1 RGQKPVKPEEHTIM
15 IVDDDEK
22 ILGSLERTF
31 ARLGYKVLVA
41 KSGEEGL
48 DILRDKNAELI
59 ISDVRMPTM
68 SGVGF
73 LEKTKEIVPDAVR
86 IVVTGYADIQAAAD
100 AINNV
105 EVFKFILKPWDRYH
119 LEKVV
124 RQGLEYY
131 DTVRE
136 NKRLHR
142 LLMEQ
147 NEELAKRANSAA
159 KAVDGMEKKIAELE
173 NKLDKLHTKYPDART
188 KEKK

>member
-1 RGQKPVKPEEHTIM
+1 M

-22 ILGSLERTF
+22 ILGSLKRTF
-31 ARLGYKVLVA
+31 VRLGYNVLVA

-48 DILRDKNAELI
+48 DALRREGAEMI
-59 ISDVRMPTM
+59 ISDIRMPTM

-73 LEKTKEIVPDAVR
+73 LEKSREIVPDAVR
-86 IVVTGYADIQAAAD
+86 IVITGYADVQAAAD

-105 EVFKFILKPWDRYH
+105 DVFKFVLKPWDRYH

-131 DTVRE
+131 NTVRE

-142 LLMEQ
+142 LLVEQ
-147 NEELAKRANSAA
+147 NAELARKADTTA
-159 KAVDGMEKKIAELE
+159 KAAASMEKKIAELE
-173 NKLDKLHTKYPDART
+173 HKLDRLYAKYPDARPRR
-188 KEKK
+188 KR